1 VVAVEDAAKVGR
13 TERSPER
20 AVDLIEHGMGTALVE
35 KIRLSCEQRSTLV
48 FAEIVLQRGLGSK
61 SPNAGDVCL
70 VIGAVTLRFCRP
82 CRRHRD
88 APLLLGA
95 ITLLVRLLEPPERT
109 NRRQNRQYSQPGRQ
123 QEAPAQ
129 PRCSQLLLDHP
140 LLRLAP
146 RHFLC
151 LLSRLC
157 LLRQPSC
164 GLQVAT
170 LGILELALVLRAFQ
184 ECAID
189 RR

>member
-1 VVAVEDAAKVGR
+1 MGR
-13 TERSPER
+13 AERSPER
-20 AVDLIEHGMGTALVE
+20 SIDLIEHGMGTALVE

-70 VIGAVTLRFCRP
+70 VIGAITLRFRRP

-95 ITLLVRLLEPPERT
+95 ITLFACLLKSARTRQSPPEPPRL
-109 NRRQNRQYSQPGRQ
+109 QPGRH
-123 QEAPAQ
+123 QEAPPQ
-129 PRCSQLLLDHP
+129 PLRGRPLLDDP

-146 RHFLC
+146 RRLLC

-157 LLRQPSC
+157 LLRQPLC

-170 LGILELALVLRAFQ
+170 LGILELRWS
-184 ECAID
+184 
-189 RR
+189 